1 MKKHC
6 DEELR
11 SVSFD
16 ISDVEC
22 RDDSESGT
30 VHVRGCAVVFGQK
43 TRIRSYWEEFD
54 EVIDRHALDKTDM
67 SDVALF
73 INHDSMMIPLAR
85 SRKGVGTISFEIRED
100 GLWFDSD
107 LDVKGNPRASEAVS
121 ALRRKDINKMSFAFR
136 IKAQEWSNLDAKG
149 DEVPLRTLKDISIL
163 HEISIVTYPAYEGT
177 SVDARSS
184 NGQERPHCDA
194 LVEARRTLVEASVDA
209 LELAKLKAKA
219 MSI

>member
-1 MKKHC
+1 MKKHG

-16 ISDVEC
+16 ISGIEC
-22 RDDSESGT
+22 RDDSEKGT

-54 EVIDRHALDKTDM
+54 EIIDRHALDKTDM

-107 LDVKGNPRASEAVS
+107 LDVKGNPKASEVVS

-149 DEVPLRTLKDISIL
+149 DEVPLRTIKDISIL

-177 SVDARSS
+177 SVDARSG

-194 LVEARRTLVEASVDA
+194 LVEARRALEETSVDA
-209 LELAKLKAKA
+209 LELAKLKARA